1 MSSISSLATEY
12 AEALFFLA
20 AERGIRDTLDL
31 ELSDLATVFR
41 QNAEIRNFF
50 ASPGTPKEDK
60 VRLIQ
65 SSFQPNVDAVTVGFL
80 HLLVRKG
87 REMFILKILD
97 AYQDLVDQ
105 AEGKVEV
112 QVTSAIPLS
121 EEVTAKIT
129 AELTKQVQKADGT
142 RVDLQVRVDPG
153 LIGGLTVRMG
163 DRLLDTSLRTR
174 LRRLREVTLHG

>member
-1 MSSISSLATEY
+1 MSSFASLVAEY
-12 AEALFFLA
+12 AEALFSLA
-20 AERGIRDTLDL
+20 LERNIRDTLDP
-31 ELSDLATVFR
+31 ELKDLAAVFR
-41 QNAEIRNFF
+41 ENAEIRNFF

-65 SSFQPNVDAVTVGFL
+65 SAFQPNVDAVTVGFL

-87 REMFILKILD
+87 REMFILKILE

-112 QVTSAIPLS
+112 EVTSAVPLS

-129 AELTKQVQKADGT
+129 AELTEQVRKVDGAK
-142 RVDLQVRVDPG
+142 VDIQARVDPG

-163 DRLLDTSLRTR
+163 DRLFDTSIRTR
-174 LRRLREVTLHG
+174 LKRLREVTLHG